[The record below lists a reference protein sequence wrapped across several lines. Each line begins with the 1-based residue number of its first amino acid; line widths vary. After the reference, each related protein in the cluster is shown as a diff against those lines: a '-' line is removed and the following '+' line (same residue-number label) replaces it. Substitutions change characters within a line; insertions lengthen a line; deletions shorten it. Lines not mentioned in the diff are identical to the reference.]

1 MVFPLLLVLLVGWSD
16 RPAGAETHGDDPG
29 ARIRGLWKL
38 HLRDAALKGKGES
51 APGRRDIKEPGY
63 FKDISKSN
71 KVEINVF
78 KTIKGTKTAE

>member
-29 ARIRGLWKL
+29 ARIRSLWKL

-51 APGRRDIKEPGY
+51 
-63 FKDISKSN
+63 
-71 KVEINVF
+71 
-78 KTIKGTKTAE
+78 